1 MPFLH
6 LNADLSAWIFA
17 LASTL
22 DKRSSPRLALLLLGA
37 LFAKGRRTVTSWFRA
52 GGITDEFRPAYN
64 ALGSAG
70 RREDRIG
77 ARLLY
82 LVLAPIMRLV
92 PGKRLLF
99 GIDDTPTKRY
109 GRCIQGAGIHHNPT
123 PGPAGEKH
131 CYGHIWVT
139 LAWLAPHPLFGIVAL
154 PLRALLYVREKDV
167 PELNKETPWT
177 FRTKL
182 ELAVELVRWLLIWL
196 VRAGKVVWVV
206 ADGAYANAPF
216 LKPLIAKG
224 VVVVSRL
231 RCNAHL
237 SSMPQPKRQGQPGP
251 APTYG
256 KKRVSLAKRAGQK
269 GGWQSV
275 TCVQYGERVVKTVKT
290 FLATWRP
297 AGGAIRVVLVQEEDG
312 WVAFFCTDTTA
323 SVQDILEA
331 MAARGAIEQT
341 FKDVKEVWGAQQQ
354 QVRHV
359 YACVGAFNLNLWMF
373 SLVEAWA
380 WNRSEEELS
389 DRSRCPWDSE
399 PRRPSHADKRKALQR
414 ETLRAEI
421 EAVLKGRPSKGEFR
435 ALAERLLDLAA

>member
-1 MPFLH
+1 
-6 LNADLSAWIFA
+6 
-17 LASTL
+17 
-22 DKRSSPRLALLLLGA
+22 
-37 LFAKGRRTVTSWFRA
+37 
-52 GGITDEFRPAYN
+52 
-64 ALGSAG
+64 
-70 RREDRIG
+70 
-77 ARLLY
+77 
-82 LVLAPIMRLV
+82 
-92 PGKRLLF
+92 
-99 GIDDTPTKRY
+99 
-109 GRCIQGAGIHHNPT
+109 
-123 PGPAGEKH
+123 
-131 CYGHIWVT
+131 

-224 VVVVSRL
+224 VVVVSRV